1 MGISSRRQRRLNRRV
16 ISPNENECFA
26 STATAS
32 RTNLVIA
39 LDRAWRSANVL
50 VRLRR
55 PCLAVFSWPFGLVLS
70 LVRCILVWSLGLA
83 RLRSARS
90 FVRICLACPL
100 ARSHRPCL
108 SLVPS
113 LVLSVSAHVR
123 LPASLAS
130 LRCLIVRPR
139 SSNSFV
145 CSRAPCVPS
154 SFVRLST
161 VVPQFIRRPTSPP
174 TLLGGMTEFSIAVP
188 TLDLARL
195 RNRLASHFVV
205 LVCFQ
210 LCAHVYVFAHQMRD
224 DGVSRRHSLPDG
236 VVIIHHRNTVC
247 TTAYV
252 SAHRLVG
259 MAKFSIVVIV
269 GSSSSSRC
277 ARGSL
282 RSPRSALSAAQ
293 IIHLTRK
300 N

>member
-55 PCLAVFSWPFGLVLS
+55 PCLAVFSWPFGLVWLGSASSASVS
-70 LVRCILVWSLGLA
+70 LVFLFFVRCILVWSLGLA
-83 RLRSARS
+83 RLRSA
-90 FVRICLACPL
+90 PL
-100 ARSHRPCL
+100 G
-108 SLVPS
+108 SLVRSSLPRMPS
-113 LVLSVSAHVR
+113 R
-123 LPASLAS
+123 SLAS
-130 LRCLIVRPR
+130 ASLVSCSIAPLVRLCPR
-139 SSNSFV
+139 SSNSFA
-145 CSRAPCVPS
+145 CSRAPRAPS

-188 TLDLARL
+188 TLDLASL
-195 RNRLASHFVV
+195 RNRLASRFVV
-205 LVCFQ
+205 LVYLP
-210 LCAHVYVFAHQMRD
+210 LCAHVYVFAHLMRD
-224 DGVSRRHSLPDG
+224 GGVPRRHSLPDG
-236 VVIIHHRNTVC
+236 VVVIHHRNTVC